1 MNKHDAYCIIY
12 NIKHY
17 PHLIFNIMKR
27 DNGGRRNGTRI
38 PVRRR
43 RTMRTVRRLLGFV
56 LAVGLMVSA
65 MSVFASG
72 GSYSYTEKPFDSNTY
87 YDTLDYSS
95 GGIIINHPS
104 LGEAYYGIYPPSK
117 VAEGTQWQWMAP
129 GHFGTFFT
137 FTGGQW
143 VGDDGAVYDGPYASA
158 GGSTKK
164 AKGPRVLSDQE
175 VLEIK
180 QRAEAEAVQH
190 AASEE
195 GFADVGD
202 MYRAAEN
209 NMSAGEFY
217 NNAVVSTPGIE
228 NAVTVGQGGNLI
240 VDGQVTNMS
249 ATITKVTNRA
259 YVDSVRI
266 EQEGRVLNV
275 VDVSYPA
282 VNATI
287 NFYMPGIT
295 GEEDIVALQYN
306 AGTWVNIEVA
316 EIRAD
321 HVTLNMTGNGV
332 VAFIAK

>member
-1 MNKHDAYCIIY
+1 
-12 NIKHY
+12 
-17 PHLIFNIMKR
+17 
-27 DNGGRRNGTRI
+27 
-38 PVRRR
+38 
-43 RTMRTVRRLLGFV
+43 MRTVRRLLGFV

-72 GSYSYTEKPFDSNTY
+72 ADYSYTDASGMTIQEVMGY
-87 YDTLDYSS
+87 DYSQGGLIYGGEYRGLYVPTNKDAIWMNMNDGEDTYIYSYRFDGKNWVHVTTGEVYS
-95 GGIIINHPS
+95 GAGLVS
-104 LGEAYYGIYPPSK
+104 S
-117 VAEGTQWQWMAP
+117 
-129 GHFGTFFT
+129 
-137 FTGGQW
+137 
-143 VGDDGAVYDGPYASA
+143 

-202 MYRAAEN
+202 MYRAVEN

>member
-1 MNKHDAYCIIY
+1 
-12 NIKHY
+12 
-17 PHLIFNIMKR
+17 
-27 DNGGRRNGTRI
+27 
-38 PVRRR
+38 
-43 RTMRTVRRLLGFV
+43 MRTVRKLLGFM

-72 GSYSYTEKPFDSNTY
+72 GNYSYTSSAGMSSEQLSNYDYTTGGLIHDWSGSKVYAGLYTPTNVPAGTQWMNENNGEESTGHTFVFDGKNWVYTY
-87 YDTLDYSS
+87 GTSSVIPAGYIYNGVGLVSS
-95 GGIIINHPS
+95 GGS
-104 LGEAYYGIYPPSK
+104 SR
-117 VAEGTQWQWMAP
+117 
-129 GHFGTFFT
+129 
-137 FTGGQW
+137 
-143 VGDDGAVYDGPYASA
+143 
-158 GGSTKK
+158 KK

-175 VLEIK
+175 VLEIN

-190 AASEE
+190 AASDE

-228 NAVTVGQGGNLI
+228 NAVTVGQGGNL
-240 VDGQVTNMS
+240 VVNGEVTNMS

-282 VNATI
+282 TEATI

-295 GEEDIVALQYN
+295 GEETIAALQYN
-306 AGTWVNIEVA
+306 AGRWVEIEVA
-316 EIRAD
+316 EVRAD
-321 HVTLNMTGNGV
+321 HVVLNMKGNGV